1 MRHLPRKQTQVY
13 APLPPPLPYPPAPRL
28 TNIRPTGDRTQPC
41 SQCLKK
47 GRASSCTY
55 APKPARPPAAPRSMT
70 ARLKRLEAMVR
81 GMMDGDGD
89 GEGEQQPHMS
99 SESGGGSIVDGAPR
113 EETHAQVVFGGRAR
127 TTYVGATHFM
137 AMLDDVS
144 ATYLPDL
151 VDGVGAD
158 PVAD

>member
-1 MRHLPRKQTQVY
+1 
-13 APLPPPLPYPPAPRL
+13 
-28 TNIRPTGDRTQPC
+28 
-41 SQCLKK
+41 
-47 GRASSCTY
+47 
-55 APKPARPPAAPRSMT
+55 MT

-89 GEGEQQPHMS
+89 GDGEREEQQQLVP
-99 SESGGGSIVDGAPR
+99 ESAGSPR

-144 ATYLPDL
+144 CTCLCK
-151 VDGVGAD
+151 VGGVLIMCVTD
-158 PVAD
+158 